1 MTTEQTLERIETIL
15 ERIAQAL
22 ENQTTHQYQYTPEGN
37 PICPRH
43 NVPMRKREKQ
53 GDTWYS
59 HTITDPVTGESLYC
73 RGYASKNSPGWN
85 IIENS
90 QPPVETQYI
99 ASPQHLASPARQ
111 APQPRHQQP
120 ASPIQNPK
128 SKIQN
133 PPSTIQNSPNLAS
146 AIRELKGGRQ

>member
-1 MTTEQTLERIETIL
+1 MTTEQTLERIEQIL

-22 ENQTTHQYQYTPEGN
+22 ENQTPHQYRYTPEGN

-59 HTITDPVTGESLYC
+59 HTVTDPVTGESLYC

-85 IIENS
+85 IQES
-90 QPPVETQYI
+90 QPPVQTQN
-99 ASPQHLASPARQ
+99 LASPARQ

>member
-85 IIENS
+85 I
-90 QPPVETQYI
+90 VETEPRRQPATPVQTQNI
-99 ASPQHLASPARQ
+99 ASPARQ
-111 APQPRHQQP
+111 AQQPRRQGP
-120 ASPIQNPK
+120 A
-128 SKIQN
+128 
-133 PPSTIQNSPNLAS
+133 
-146 AIRELKGGRQ
+146 AIRELKGGQQ

>member
-1 MTTEQTLERIETIL
+1 MTTEQTLARIETIL

-22 ENQTTHQYQYTPEGN
+22 ENQTSHQFQYTPEGN

-59 HTITDPVTGESLYC
+59 HTVTDPVTGESLYC

-85 IIENS
+85 IVEEVAE
-90 QPPVETQYI
+90 QPRRQ
-99 ASPQHLASPARQ
+99 QARQ
-111 APQPRHQQP
+111 VQQPRQAQPQPRRSVTP
-120 ASPIQNPK
+120 SPSRPVT
-128 SKIQN
+128 
-133 PPSTIQNSPNLAS
+133 PSPDLDS
-146 AIRELKGGRQ
+146 AIRELKGGQQ